1 MGDNAK
7 KFVSIRGQRMAYVE
21 RGSGPALVFLH
32 GNPTSSF
39 LWRNL
44 IAPLSRS
51 HRCLAPD
58 LIGMGDSDKL
68 REVGPEAYAYA
79 THQAYVD
86 AWFDAVLPREPV
98 VLVLHDWGSAL
109 GFDWARRHPERVRGI
124 AYMEAILGSIPLR
137 ALPEP
142 AQRFFAAIR
151 SPAGEAL
158 VLEENA
164 FVERMLAPGGT
175 LVPLSAADADEYRRP
190 FREPGESRRPT
201 LSWPRLLPYDGEPAE
216 IVGLA
221 ERYRS
226 WLKTSTVPKLLVIA
240 EPGRILT
247 PELLAECRSF
257 PNQREITVPG
267 LHYPQEDSPLP
278 IVAAL
283 EDWLP
288 TRAGAQ
294 AEAVAS

>member
-1 MGDNAK
+1 MGENAK

-21 RGSGPALVFLH
+21 RGRGPALVFLH

-39 LWRNL
+39 LWRHQ

-51 HRCLAPD
+51 YRCLAPD

-68 REVGPEAYAYA
+68 PETGASAYAYA

-86 AWFDAVLPREPV
+86 AWFDAVLPRESV

-124 AYMEAILGSIPLR
+124 AYMEAILGALPLR
-137 ALPEP
+137 ALPEA

-151 SPAGEAL
+151 SPAGEPL
-158 VLEENA
+158 VLDENV
-164 FVERMLAPGGT
+164 FVERMLSPEST

-190 FREPGESRRPT
+190 FREPGEGRRPT
-201 LSWPRLLPYDGEPAE
+201 LSWPRLLPYDGEPTE
-216 IVGLA
+216 IVALA
-221 ERYRS
+221 DRYRS
-226 WLKTSTVPKLLVIA
+226 WLKTSPLPKLLVIA

-267 LHYPQEDSPLP
+267 LHYPQEDSPQQ
-278 IVAAL
+278 ITTAL
-283 EDWLP
+283 EAWLP
-288 TRAGAQ
+288 TLAGAK
-294 AEAVAS
+294 AAIAS